1 MYLDEIFQQN
11 VSSDALF
18 YLLGLIRIFFQ
29 AMILICASWSME
41 DG

>member
-1 MYLDEIFQQN
+1 MYLDEVFQHN

-18 YLLGLIRIFFQ
+18 YLLELIRIFLQ
-29 AMILICASWSME
+29 AMILIWASWSME

>member
-1 MYLDEIFQQN
+1 MYLGEVFQQT

-18 YLLGLIRIFFQ
+18 YLLGLIRTFFQ
-29 AMILICASWSME
+29 AMILIWASSSME